1 MNNQFIPAERL
12 RVFISSAQSDEG
24 VFAWSDVRQRVKKY
38 LGECVYLN
46 PFIIEDVA
54 STTPSNQFYQQ
65 QLLRSD
71 IVVLLVKGEV
81 RKGTATEYALASKY
95 KKPLLVYFLEDGS
108 VPSLSVVELKSDIQS
123 TDCCTYRQVKN
134 FDDIEIQIRND
145 VIQDV
150 IRYYQSYSL
159 QYPELGEVPAT
170 IIPIHEDT
178 VDSTGATPSVP
189 TKTALAQFS
198 SCYRHIFDLLSM
210 SYVVTQKEETRSPF
224 HDLGEVLLNWLVN
237 GDVPS
242 CDSRILQLIE
252 ELTPIFNDTEWL
264 KKRWD
269 AIRCEWAGDLEG
281 ALEAEQQALCLAK
294 KSKIPQW
301 IIHNI
306 LIDCRNIQNEVNQ
319 NNRQPFGKNSAQE
332 ELDGIDTI
340 AYLPVLDRYCGN
352 VYDAIQKEKLKV
364 ETAKPGTR
372 FFGSNFETTINNV
385 ENYFFS
391 AVLYG
396 SYSHLVIA
404 RDLLFNALWGYAE
417 ISGDAQLLQGCIKLL
432 VLKGNA
438 KPFKLILDYKWDDI
452 YTTVASN
459 ADLIWSLANKA
470 PIINRDAIKQAVFM
484 KLGMYFSDE
493 AFASAE
499 QYLAEIADSIYWG
512 NAEDYFDSI
521 SQNMSRLSQ
530 TKVVTTI
537 CGILRDQRFHMG
549 GRITNIL
556 IQIDLETVDV
566 SLQTELRD
574 ALGERL
580 TFIVSNGGSPQ
591 FIAAL
596 ASQNPDIFSP
606 LAEAPDNGLNGIQK
620 EFYEINMGRG
630 DWGQVLE
637 SEIQTARSQF
647 EANKEPGKYIGFSER
662 PYATIK
668 TVVREHY
675 SCSMDQLLIEQFVPL
690 CTEVLS
696 SQIEAGTKNNCIDA
710 LCDVLICSEECK
722 KALPLEL
729 INTISTGN
737 WEACRSV
744 WSGSNEGLSC
754 RVLMLRIITG
764 VAGKDELMEW
774 SFGYGKKEQEER
786 VVLSKCIEQY
796 LRNCDDVQNHAD
808 ATILSIAIQ
817 CMEDEYWVVRKYA
830 CNSMAMLVNSQYK
843 PLVER
848 KLYEAAIDP
857 SHYVRNHILQLCKDG
872 CVNDAEIAVKLVE
885 ILRNDANYAI
895 RSFADMK

>member
-1 MNNQFIPAERL
+1 M
-12 RVFISSAQSDEG
+12 
-24 VFAWSDVRQRVKKY
+24 
-38 LGECVYLN
+38 
-46 PFIIEDVA
+46 
-54 STTPSNQFYQQ
+54 
-65 QLLRSD
+65 
-71 IVVLLVKGEV
+71 
-81 RKGTATEYALASKY
+81 
-95 KKPLLVYFLEDGS
+95 
-108 VPSLSVVELKSDIQS
+108 
-123 TDCCTYRQVKN
+123 
-134 FDDIEIQIRND
+134 
-145 VIQDV
+145 
-150 IRYYQSYSL
+150 
-159 QYPELGEVPAT
+159 
-170 IIPIHEDT
+170 
-178 VDSTGATPSVP
+178 
-189 TKTALAQFS
+189 
-198 SCYRHIFDLLSM
+198 
-210 SYVVTQKEETRSPF
+210 
-224 HDLGEVLLNWLVN
+224 
-237 GDVPS
+237 
-242 CDSRILQLIE
+242 QLIE

-269 AIRCEWAGDLEG
+269 AIRCEWAGDLDG
-281 ALEAEQQALCLAK
+281 ALEAERQALCLAK
-294 KSKIPQW
+294 KTQIPQW
-301 IIHNI
+301 IINNI

-319 NNRQPFGKNSAQE
+319 NNRQPFLKNSAQE

-417 ISGDAQLLQGCIKLL
+417 ISGDEQLLQGCIKLL
-432 VLKGNA
+432 VLKGNT
-438 KPFKLILDYKWDDI
+438 KSFKLILDYKWDDV

-459 ADLIWSLANKA
+459 ADQIWSLANKA

-493 AFASAE
+493 VFANAE
-499 QYLAEIADSIYWG
+499 HYLTEISDSIYWG
-512 NAEDYFDSI
+512 NAEDYFDCI

-530 TKVVTTI
+530 PKVVTTI

-556 IQIDLETVDV
+556 MQIDLETVDV

-574 ALGERL
+574 ALSERL

-606 LAEAPDNGLNGIQK
+606 LADAPDNGLNGIQK

-637 SEIQTARSQF
+637 SEIRTARSQF

-668 TVVREHY
+668 AVVREHY
-675 SCSMDQLLIEQFVPL
+675 SCSMDQLLMEQFIPL

-696 SQIEAGTKNNCIDA
+696 SQIEARTKNDCIDA
-710 LCDVLICSEECK
+710 LCDVLICSGECK

-737 WEACRSV
+737 WEACRSI

-764 VAGKDELMEW
+764 VAGNEELMEW
-774 SFGYGKKEQEER
+774 SFGYSKKEQEDR

-817 CMEDEYWVVRKYA
+817 CVEDEYWVVRKYA

-857 SHYVRNHILQLCKDG
+857 SHYVRNHVLKLCKDG
-872 CVNDAEIAVKLVE
+872 CVNDTEIAAKLVE

-895 RSFADMK
+895 RSFADRK